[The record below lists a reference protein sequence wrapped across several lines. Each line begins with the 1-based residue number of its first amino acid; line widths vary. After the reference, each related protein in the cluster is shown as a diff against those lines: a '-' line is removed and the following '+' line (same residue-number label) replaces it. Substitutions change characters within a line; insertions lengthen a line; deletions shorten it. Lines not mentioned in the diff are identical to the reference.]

1 MYLFSSVAFISDKKD
16 LKFCLTMATKRSHKE
31 APLKTKYKTKF
42 DDVFNYKDF
51 QVSNGWL
58 RGWKKR

>member
-1 MYLFSSVAFISDKKD
+1 MNDKKD

-42 DDVFNYKDF
+42 ADVFNYKDF